1 MPTLTIITP
10 TYNRAD
16 CLTDCWES
24 LKHQTCR
31 DFQWLVVDDGSV
43 DSTAERMEVIR
54 RENPAFDIDYIRKEN
69 GGKHTALNAA
79 HPHIRGRYVL
89 ILDSDDRLTDRAVE
103 QVLEVWSRYETNPE
117 VGQVIFLKGY
127 TESEPICY
135 VANEDTVVDTLAE
148 PRIGVTGRDCA
159 DSFRTELFVKHPF
172 PEFPGE
178 RFLGEGAAFFRIEL
192 ESKGVYINQVIYLCD
207 YREDGL
213 TKAGRKMRLN
223 NPLGGRYNSMVYMH
237 PRLGAKTRLK
247 KALLYVCYSRF
258 AGLSLGQTIGENP
271 YKLLTL
277 LALVPGNALYY
288 YWKKRY
294 FS

>member
-10 TYNRAD
+10 TYNRAS

-24 LKHQTCR
+24 LKSQTCT
-31 DFQWLVVDDGSV
+31 DFQWLVSDDGST
-43 DSTAERMEVIR
+43 DETAVLIGQIQK
-54 RENPAFDIDYIRKEN
+54 ENPKFCIDYIHKEN

-79 HPHIRGRYVL
+79 HPHIKGKYVL
-89 ILDSDDRLTDRAVE
+89 ILDSDDRLVSTAVE
-103 QVLEVWSRYETNPE
+103 QVLAAWARYESKSE

-135 VANEDTVVDTLAE
+135 VKNEDTVVDTLEE
-148 PRIGVTGRDCA
+148 PRISVTGRDCA
-159 DSFRTELFVKHPF
+159 DSFRTDLFVKHPF

-178 RFLGEGAAFFRIEL
+178 YFLGEGAAFFFIEL
-192 ESKGVYINQVIYLCD
+192 ESKGVYINRVIYLCD

-213 TKAGRKMRLN
+213 TKAGKKMRLR
-223 NPLGGRYNSMVYMH
+223 NPLGGRFNSMVYMH
-237 PRLGAKTRLK
+237 PQLPIKTRLK
-247 KALLYVCYSRF
+247 KAVLYVCYSRF
-258 AGLSLGQTIGENP
+258 AHIPLGRAVGENP

-277 LALVPGNALYY
+277 LALLPGAALYY

-294 FS
+294 FP

>member
-1 MPTLTIITP
+1 MPELTIITP
-10 TYNRAD
+10 TYNRAH
-16 CLTDCWES
+16 CLADCWES
-24 LKHQTCR
+24 LKNQTCT
-31 DFQWLVVDDGSV
+31 DFQWLVSDDGST
-43 DSTAERMEVIR
+43 DDTEQLISEIR
-54 RENPAFDIDYIRKEN
+54 KENPTFRIDYIRKEN

-79 HPHIRGRYVL
+79 HPHIKGKYVL
-89 ILDSDDRLTDRAVE
+89 VLDSDDRLTTTAVG
-103 QVLEVWSRYETNPE
+103 QVLAAWSRYESNRT

-127 TESEPICY
+127 TEEKPICY
-135 VANEDTVVDTLAE
+135 VKNEDTVVDTLEE
-148 PRIGVTGRDCA
+148 PRIAVTGRDCA

-178 RFLGEGAAFFRIEL
+178 RFLGEGSAFFFIEL

-213 TKAGRKMRLN
+213 TKAGKKMRLR

-237 PRLGAKTRLK
+237 PRLPLKTRVK
-247 KALLYVCYSRF
+247 KAMLYICYSHF
-258 AGLSLGQTIGENP
+258 AGISLGKIMAENP
-271 YKLLTL
+271 YKLLTA
-277 LALVPGNALYY
+277 LALLPGTALYF

>member
-1 MPTLTIITP
+1 MPELTIITP
-10 TYNRAD
+10 TYNRAH
-16 CLTDCWES
+16 CLADCWES
-24 LKHQTCR
+24 LKNQTCT
-31 DFQWLVVDDGSV
+31 DFQWLVSDDGST
-43 DSTAERMEVIR
+43 DDTEQLISEIR
-54 RENPAFDIDYIRKEN
+54 KENPTFRIDYIRKEN

-79 HPHIRGRYVL
+79 HPHIKGKYVL
-89 ILDSDDRLTDRAVE
+89 VLDSDDRLTPTAVE
-103 QVLEVWSRYETNPE
+103 QVLSAWRRYESDRT

-127 TESEPICY
+127 TEAEPICY
-135 VANEDTVVDTLAE
+135 VKNEDTVVDTLEE
-148 PRIGVTGRDCA
+148 PRIAVTGRDCA

-178 RFLGEGAAFFRIEL
+178 RFLGEGAAFFFIEL

-213 TKAGRKMRLN
+213 TKAGKKMRLC

-237 PRLGAKTRLK
+237 PRLPMKTRMK
-247 KALLYVCYSRF
+247 KAMLYICYSHF
-258 AGLSLGQTIGENP
+258 AGISLGKILVENP
-271 YKLLTL
+271 HKLLTA
-277 LALVPGNALYY
+277 LALLPGTALYF